1 MKKSILLAAFFLFI
15 FLGKSYSQ
23 SLLSIT
29 PNSGVRGQS
38 LTTTVTGAGFFFTMS
53 SYPNQFGLN
62 DIYLKLN
69 NYYIYPS
76 GWSTLIDDDNVSI
89 PWNIPAN
96 APLGNYTVQWDFGF
110 TTYTIPGGFSI
121 ADAFVQGN
129 VFWDSD
135 SSLTQNG
142 SENGMANYKVM
153 LLPDSLV
160 TFSTNSGSYSL
171 PAVAGPKNVKILPG
185 NLWNVTTDS
194 VVAVNVIPPF
204 VTGINFGL
212 KGKNDIY
219 KIDVNITGG
228 TPPRCFL
235 NSSYVISIT
244 NTGTITCDGEIFFTM
259 SSNLNFITSSVV
271 PDNITGNTYRWDYTD
286 LQPGELR
293 YIFVTCQQPG
303 PLSTITNSVLANAQN
318 PSGNIVYQDEQ
329 LQNHAVLCAYD
340 PNDKT
345 AIPAGVQAQ
354 NYTLM
359 SDTLDFVIRFQNTGN
374 DTAFNV
380 TLLDTINAA
389 ILDLNSFELIASS
402 HPVVLEQRTNGI
414 TKFIFNNILLP
425 DSNVNEPGSH
435 GFVRY
440 RCLTKTGLP
449 NNTVLNNTAHIYFDL
464 NPAIVTNTTLNTL
477 VYQIPVGIAEQD
489 ATNLAQVLPN
499 PVTEDAIIS
508 FSNIDSDLITI
519 KVYDS
524 AGKLIFA
531 EKTTGQ
537 KSIVKREKLR
547 AGMFIYEVTNTTS
560 GVVTAGKFVV
570 Q

>member
-1 MKKSILLAAFFLFI
+1 M
-15 FLGKSYSQ
+15 
-23 SLLSIT
+23 
-29 PNSGVRGQS
+29 SG
-38 LTTTVTGAGFFFTMS
+38 
-53 SYPNQFGLN
+53 SYPGQIGN
-62 DIYLKLN
+62 DFYLKLN
-69 NYYIYPS
+69 NYYIYPN

-96 APLGNYTVQWDFGF
+96 APVGNYTVQWDFGWTSF
-110 TTYTIPGGFSI
+110 TIPGGFNI
-121 ADAFVQGN
+121 ADAFVEGT
-129 VFWDSD
+129 VYWDSD

-142 SENGMANYKVM
+142 IENGIVNCKVM

-160 TFSTNSGSYSL
+160 TFSSITGSYSL
-171 PAVAGPKNVKILPG
+171 PAIVGPKNVKVLPG
-185 NLWNVTTDS
+185 SNWNVTTDS
-194 VVAVNVIPPF
+194 VVSVNVVPPV

-212 KGKNDIY
+212 KGKTDLY

-228 TPPRCFL
+228 TPPRCFQ
-235 NSSYVISIT
+235 NSAYVITYT
-244 NTGTITCDGEIFFTM
+244 NTGTVISKGEVYFIK
-259 SSNLNFITSSVV
+259 SNNLNYVTSSVP
-271 PDNITGNTYRWDYTD
+271 PDNVTGNTYMWEYVN
-286 LQPGELR
+286 LLPGESR
-293 YIFVTCQQPG
+293 NIIVTCQQPG
-303 PLSTITNSVLANAQN
+303 PGNTITNSVIANAQN
-318 PSGNIVYQDEQ
+318 PSGTILYQDEQ
-329 LQNHAVLCAYD
+329 LQNHVVLCAYD

-380 TLLDTINAA
+380 VLLDTLNAS
-389 ILDLNSFELIASS
+389 ILDLNTFEIITSS
-402 HPVVLEQRTNGI
+402 HPVVLEQRTNGR

-449 NNTVLNNTAHIYFDL
+449 NNTILNNTAHIYFDL

-489 ATNLAQVLPN
+489 ASNLVQVLPN

-508 FSNIDSDLITI
+508 FVNSDNDLISV

-524 AGKLIFA
+524 SGKLIFA
-531 EKTTGQ
+531 EATTGQ
-537 KSIVKREKLR
+537 KSIIKREKLH
-547 AGMFIYEVTNTTS
+547 AGLFIYEVTNTTS
-560 GVVTAGKFVV
+560 GVVSAGKFVV

>member
-1 MKKSILLAAFFLFI
+1 MKKHLLITTFILFSC
-15 FLGKSYSQ
+15 LGISYSQ

-29 PNSGVRGQS
+29 PNLGVRGQS
-38 LTTTVTGAGFFFTMS
+38 LTTTVTGAGFFFTMG
-53 SYPNQFGLN
+53 SYPNQFGMN
-62 DIYLKLN
+62 DIYMQLN
-69 NYYIYPS
+69 NYFIFPS
-76 GWSTLIDDDNVSI
+76 AWSTLIDDDNVSI

-96 APLGNYTVQWDFGF
+96 APVGNYTVKWDFGWTSF
-110 TTYTIPGGFSI
+110 TIPGGFNI
-121 ADAFVQGN
+121 ADAFVQGT
-129 VFWDSD
+129 VFYDSD

-142 SENGMANYKVM
+142 TENGMVNYKVM

-160 TFSTNSGSYSL
+160 TFSTISGSYSL
-171 PAVAGPKNVKILPG
+171 PAVVGPKNVKVLPG
-185 NLWNVTTDS
+185 INWNVTTDS
-194 VVAVNVIPPF
+194 VVSVNVVPPV
-204 VTGINFGL
+204 VTGVNFGL
-212 KGKNDIY
+212 KGKTDLY

-228 TPPRCFL
+228 TPPRCFQ
-235 NSSYVISIT
+235 NSSYVITYT
-244 NTGTITCDGEIFFTM
+244 NTGTVISKGEVYFIK
-259 SSNLNFITSSVV
+259 SNNLNYITSSVP
-271 PDNITGNTYRWDYTD
+271 PDNVTGNTYTWEYVN
-286 LQPGELR
+286 LLPGESR
-293 YIFVTCQQPG
+293 NIIVTCQQPG
-303 PLSTITNSVLANAQN
+303 PGNTITNSVIANAQN
-318 PSGNIVYQDEQ
+318 PSGNVVYQDEQ
-329 LQNHAVLCAYD
+329 LQNHVVLCSYD

-345 AIPAGVQAQ
+345 AIPEGVQAQ

-380 TLLDTINAA
+380 VLLDTLNTA
-389 ILDLNSFELIASS
+389 ILDLNSFEIITSS
-402 HPVVLEQRTNGI
+402 HPVVLEQRTNGR

-440 RCLTKTGLP
+440 RCLIKTGLP

-489 ATNLAQVLPN
+489 ATNFVQVLPN

-508 FSNIDSDLITI
+508 FSNINSDLITI

-524 AGKLIFA
+524 AGKLIFT
-531 EKTTGQ
+531 ETTTGQ
-537 KSIVKREKLR
+537 KSIVKREKLHQ
-547 AGMFIYEVTNTTS
+547 GLFIYEVTNTTS
-560 GVVTAGKFVV
+560 GVVSAGKFVV